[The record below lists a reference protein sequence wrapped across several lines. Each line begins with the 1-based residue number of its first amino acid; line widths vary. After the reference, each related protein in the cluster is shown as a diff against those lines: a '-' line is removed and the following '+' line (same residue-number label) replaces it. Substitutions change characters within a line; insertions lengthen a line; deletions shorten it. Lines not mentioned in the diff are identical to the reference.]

1 MGFAKTKLTHTLAV
15 TTETFEYFNN
25 AKRLESADNEE
36 SYTNDEFIMIL
47 KTEYPKPKKKKN

>member
-1 MGFAKTKLTHTLAV
+1 MGAKLTHTLAV

-47 KTEYPKPKKKKN
+47 MTEYPKPKKKKN